1 MEAKEKSFYKP
12 KGFKMGTAVQMGDEI
27 VVSNSIG
34 SVTRKFKGRLISYIN
49 GILTYVPFNGGL
61 CSMYVGL

>member
-1 MEAKEKSFYKP
+1 
-12 KGFKMGTAVQMGDEI
+12 MGAAVQMGDEI

-49 GILTYVPFNGGL
+49 GILTYVPFNGSL